1 MSQKDNPERVGIVV
15 VHGIGEQRRF
25 EFLEEVVRNIT
36 FSLES
41 DLGKSNVRVI
51 VNTDDDAAYRAEQQT
66 WKGEEVATAI
76 IEVVDKNGK
85 HINLEFR
92 EVWWSDLDE
101 PNSFRTFLGFWCWG
115 LSLWSKPPYDD
126 NKVGT
131 ASQDMRLPGR
141 SINTEQKKRLPDRD
155 KALRPLHSLYL
166 FLVSFVIFL
175 LLPLLWVAGRALRS
189 ILGFDIRPEI
199 LVEYL
204 GDIKLYQQDAR
215 LAKKPLVDLEEHP
228 PRVSIRR
235 RVVSTFVETALE
247 DYDRWYVLSHSLG
260 TIIAFNGLM
269 ETEKSL
275 PNYLEQNLWKKWSNQ
290 RPSNCKFKEQD
301 EKEQMTGGY
310 TKKPL
315 TEEDRKNMI
324 PRRPSWLELDDVI
337 DRKELFSKLKGFM
350 TYGSPL
356 SKFAVLWP
364 SIVSLNKDELAFIDN
379 FEWINVFD
387 PTDPVSDFT
396 RFFDSEGAEEAKI
409 KLSPKE
415 VPYKAGKVHL
425 LSHGEYLTFNPK
437 RMNPLV
443 RQISRWLISGEGF
456 QEPLD
461 KDRDKFYRWGWPEP
475 KVRGRDSFIVSV
487 YFALGI
493 SIWFLLGIV
502 ISFIL
507 SWIFPWFIDQTSN
520 LFLQLNLSL
529 DLSWIKYILS
539 SSLNFVIASA
549 IIVFAVGFIA
559 RLLKANKNRVDP
571 TDRKN
576 SDRSEMEHRS

>member
-1 MSQKDNPERVGIVV
+1 MSHKDNPERVGIVV
-15 VHGIGEQRRF
+15 VHGIGEQCRF
-25 EFLEEVVRNIT
+25 EFLEEVVRNIA
-36 FSLES
+36 FALEA
-41 DLGKSNVRVI
+41 DLGKSSIQVI
-51 VNTDDDAAYRAEQQT
+51 VNTDDNAAYRAEQKT
-66 WKGEEVATAI
+66 WKGEGIATAI

-101 PNSFRTFLGFWCWG
+101 PNSFRTFLSFWGWG

-126 NKVGT
+126 KKVGT

-141 SINTEQKKRLPDRD
+141 SVNSEQKKRLPDRD

-189 ILGFDIRPEI
+189 ILGFDIRPDI

-228 PRVSIRR
+228 PRVAIRR
-235 RVVSTFVETALE
+235 RVVSAFVETALE

-275 PNYLEQNLWKKWSNQ
+275 PNYLEKNLWKKWSNQ
-290 RPSNCKFKEQD
+290 RPSHCKFKEQD
-301 EKEQMTGGY
+301 EKEPLTGGY
-310 TKKPL
+310 MKKSL
-315 TEEDRKNMI
+315 TEEDRKKMI
-324 PRRPSWLELDDVI
+324 PRRPSWLELDDII
-337 DRKELFSKLKGFM
+337 DRKELFSKLKGFI

-364 SIVSLNKDELAFIDN
+364 SIVPLNKDELAFTDD

-396 RFFDSEGAEEAKI
+396 RFFDSEGGEKAK
-409 KLSPKE
+409 KNLSPKE
-415 VPYKAGKVHL
+415 VPYKAGKAHL
-425 LSHGEYLTFNPK
+425 LSHGEYLTFNQK

-443 RQISRWLISGEGF
+443 RQISRWLISGDDF

-475 KVRGRDSFIVSV
+475 KVLGRDSSIVSV

-493 SIWFLLGIV
+493 FIWFLLGVV

-520 LFLQLNLSL
+520 LFAQLNLDF
-529 DLSWIKYILS
+529 DLSWIKHLLS
-539 SSLNFVIASA
+539 SPFDFVMATI
-549 IIVFAVGFIA
+549 IIVFVVGFIA
-559 RLLKANKNRVDP
+559 RLLKVNENRVDP
-571 TDRKN
+571 IN
-576 SDRSEMEHRS
+576 NPVRSRMEHRS